1 MKSEKIE
8 QNEDRLNIIVEASEL
23 GTWELN
29 AKTRKPH
36 YSQRYLEIV
45 GGYKEN
51 VVLTHEQLLQHLHP
65 DDMHIRNK
73 AFKDA
78 LSSGNLHYEART
90 IWHDKSIHWLEGKG
104 KVFYDENHIPD
115 KLIGTVRDITK
126 EKNTSR
132 N

>member
-1 MKSEKIE
+1 M
-8 QNEDRLNIIVEASEL
+8 
-23 GTWELN
+23 
-29 AKTRKPH
+29 
-36 YSQRYLEIV
+36 

-126 EKNTSR
+126 EKKHQQELEQSEKDFETLLCSR
-132 N
+132 QFRKPF